1 MNILLVNP
9 KTPPTFHSFK
19 YALKF
24 IRKTISP
31 PLGLLTVSSMLP
43 HDWNRKL
50 VDMNIEDLNTD
61 DIRWADY
68 VFITGMDIQIDY
80 FREVLA
86 MCKQEGTKIVAGGPM
101 VTFEHENFPEV
112 DHFILNEAEI
122 TLPEFLDDLEEGN
135 PKRIYSSNRFPDISE
150 TPIPDWD
157 LLNKKKYYMMNV
169 QYSRGC
175 PYNCE
180 FCSITALNGRKPR
193 TKNTDQFLAELDS
206 LLKKGWKGAI
216 FIVDDNFI
224 GNRNKLKKDTLPA
237 LVEWSRK
244 NHYPFTFSTEVSIN
258 LADDQELIDLMV
270 EAGFKTIFVG
280 IETPNEE
287 SLKECGKFH
296 NMNRDMLESV
306 RTLQGNGLIVTAG
319 FIVGFDNDTEAVFEQ
334 QENFIQRSGIIS
346 AMVGLLK
353 APHGSRLYERLR
365 REGRLLGRNSGNN
378 MDGAMNFLP
387 RMDSE
392 KLMQGYKNL
401 LESLYSHKHYYE
413 RIKRFIRDYKPQL
426 RLRHGID
433 MNDILGFFRSV
444 WTLGIREK
452 GRLYFWKTLFYS
464 LFTKPK
470 SVPTMV
476 VYAAYGYHFRKI
488 VSSL

>member
-43 HDWNRKL
+43 EHWNRKL
-50 VDMNIEDLNTD
+50 VDMNIEKLEGS

-80 FREVLA
+80 FKDVIRR
-86 MCKQEGTKIVAGGPM
+86 CKEEGTRIVAGGPM
-101 VTFEHENFPEV
+101 VTFEHESFPEI

-122 TLPEFLDDLEEGN
+122 TLPQFLEDLEEGT
-135 PKRIYSSNRFPDISE
+135 PRRIYSTDQFPDISE
-150 TPIPDWD
+150 TPVPDWD
-157 LLNKKKYYMMNV
+157 LLTKKKYYMMNV

-193 TKNTDQFLAELDS
+193 TKGTDQFLAELDS
-206 LLKKGWKGAI
+206 LLEKGWKGSI

-224 GNRNKLKKDTLPA
+224 GNRKKLKRDTLPA

-244 NHYPFTFSTEVSIN
+244 HHYPFTFSTEVSIN

-280 IETPNEE
+280 IETTNEA

-306 RTLQGNGLIVTAG
+306 RTLQNNGLIVTAG
-319 FIVGFDNDTEAVFEQ
+319 FIIGFDNDTDSVFEQ
-334 QENFIQRSGIIS
+334 QKNFIQRSGIIS

-353 APHGSRLYERLR
+353 APHGSRLYKRLKK
-365 REGRLLGRNSGNN
+365 EGRLLRRNSGNN

-387 RMDSE
+387 SMDSE
-392 KLMQGYKNL
+392 KLMNGYKNL
-401 LESLYSHKHYYE
+401 LESLYSQKQYYD
-413 RIKRFIRDYKPQL
+413 RIKRFIRDYKP
-426 RLRHGID
+426 RMRVRRGID
-433 MNDILGFFRSV
+433 MNDILGFFRSI

-452 GRLYFWKTLFYS
+452 GKKYFWNTLLYS
-464 LFTKPK
+464 LFKNPK

-476 VYAAYGYHFRKI
+476 AYAAYGYHFRKI
-488 VSSL
+488 VESL

>member
-43 HDWNRKL
+43 ESWNRKL
-50 VDMNIEDLNTD
+50 VDLNIENLSTS

-68 VFITGMDIQIDY
+68 VFLTGMDIQIDY
-80 FREVLA
+80 FREILSR
-86 MCKQEGTKIVAGGPM
+86 CKQEGARVVAGGPM
-101 VTFEHENFPEV
+101 VTFEHESFPEV

-122 TLPEFLDDLEEGN
+122 TLPRFLDDLANGK
-135 PKRIYSSNRFPDISE
+135 PRRIYSTDQFPNIYE
-150 TPIPDWD
+150 TPVPDWS
-157 LLNKKKYYMMNV
+157 LLDKKKYYMMNV

-175 PYNCE
+175 PYDCE

-193 TKNTDQFLAELDS
+193 TKNTSQFLAELDS
-206 LLKKGWKGAI
+206 LLDWGWKGAI

-244 NHYPFTFSTEVSIN
+244 HNYPFTFSTEVSIN

-287 SLKECGKFH
+287 SLRECGKFH

-306 RTLQGNGLIVTAG
+306 RKLQGNGLIVTAG
-319 FIVGFDNDTEAVFEQ
+319 FIIGFDNDTDSVFEQ
-334 QENFIQRSGIIS
+334 QENFIQRSGILS

-353 APHGSRLYERLR
+353 APHGSRLYERLS
-365 REGRLLGRNSGNN
+365 REGRLLSRNSGNN

-392 KLMQGYKNL
+392 KLMKGYREL
-401 LESLYSHKHYYE
+401 LQSIYSPKHYYQ
-413 RIKRFIRDYKPQL
+413 RIKRFIRDYKP
-426 RLRHGID
+426 RVRIKKGID
-433 MNDILGFFRSV
+433 FNDVMGFFRSV
-444 WTLGIREK
+444 WELGIKEK
-452 GRLYFWKTLFYS
+452 GKVYFWKSILYS
-464 LFTKPK
+464 LLTNPK
-470 SVPTMV
+470 ALPTTV
-476 VYAAYGYHFRKI
+476 AYAAFGYHFRKI
-488 VSSL
+488 ISSL